1 MTPRSIL
8 DRVPSGLSLL
18 VWAVVWELIGRFG
31 NVDLI
36 PPMSSIVVKA
46 AEIVRT
52 DSFLAALSVTAQAF
66 GIGMALAIVVGI
78 PLGVAMG
85 VWRPAERLLNVW
97 VNIFISAP
105 LTALVPALM
114 PLLGIGQTTVIAT
127 VFLFAVWVLV
137 IDTQA
142 GIRHVGGSLV
152 DMARL
157 FGGTPVQI
165 FFKVLL
171 PGALPEILTGLR
183 LAVVRGVK
191 GVVIGQIIIALLGF
205 GELFELYLQNFLME
219 EFWALVFVVFALA
232 FVLVEAVG
240 VVERR
245 FDFYAGSR

>member
-1 MTPRSIL
+1 MTPRSVL
-8 DRVPSGLSLL
+8 DHVPSGFSLL
-18 VWAVVWELIGRFG
+18 VWAAIWELIGRFG
-31 NVDLI
+31 GIDLI
-36 PPMSSIVVKA
+36 PPMSAIVAKA
-46 AEIVRT
+46 VELVQT
-52 DSFLAALSVTAQAF
+52 DAFMKALAVTAQAF
-66 GIGMALAIVVGI
+66 GVGMALAIVVGI
-78 PLGVAMG
+78 PLGVLMG
-85 VWRPAERLLNVW
+85 VWRPAERLLDVW

-114 PLLGIGQTTVIAT
+114 PLLGIGQTTVVAT

-152 DMARL
+152 DMARV
-157 FGGTPVQI
+157 FGGTRSQI

-232 FVLVEAVG
+232 FVLVELVG
-240 VVERR
+240 MVERR

>member
-1 MTPRSIL
+1 MTARSIL
-8 DRVPSGLSLL
+8 DHVPSGVSLL
-18 VWAVVWELIGRFG
+18 VWAALWEFVGRFG
-31 NVDLI
+31 GIDLI
-36 PPMSSIVVKA
+36 PPMSQIALTAIDIVQTEKFVTA
-46 AEIVRT
+46 
-52 DSFLAALSVTAQAF
+52 LAVTAQAF
-66 GIGMALAIVVGI
+66 GIGMALAIVIGI
-78 PLGVAMG
+78 PLGVLMG
-85 VWRPAERLLNVW
+85 VWRPAERLLDVW

-114 PLLGIGQTTVIAT
+114 PLLGIGQTTVVAT

-137 IDTQA
+137 IDTRA
-142 GIRHVGGSLV
+142 GIHHVGGSLL

-157 FGGTPVQI
+157 FGGSRTQI

-240 VVERR
+240 LVERR